1 MTATLADLKTNPE
14 AAIKPPNVLVDMI
27 MLYVKASVFAVVAF
41 MILMVSDSHFTVEQ
55 VLAFM
60 VAIGVLAPLYV
71 LADILVIRR
80 QVATLS
86 QFFQNEA
93 KGDID
98 RREAIEALICLLNL
112 PWKTVVRILTVHGPG
127 AGIVAVSTILLCE
140 LFFDIAF
147 SPTQSAFL
155 LGFVLVFATPAHALF
170 EYFAVSRY
178 CERLLGRVWP
188 HCGGYP
194 PELADQVVQLGLRPK
209 LIVLIVFVSTLP
221 ILFLAAS
228 IITKLGESA
237 GGFGNVDIDIYFSVG
252 SITFVCLVG
261 GMSAALIMAR
271 EVGSHVNKMLGVM
284 NLVEGGDLSQELTI
298 VSADEYM
305 DLYRGFNKMIEGLRS
320 ELEMLEVTKELSGEI
335 HLDALLGRLMQSAAN
350 LLGAERASVFLY
362 DAKTEELWSR
372 YAMGL
377 EQNEIRFPANAGIA
391 GHVFKSGQPLQVDDA
406 YADPRFNRDVDVATN
421 FKTGNILCI
430 PVLTKSGARVGVTQ
444 VVNKREGAFN
454 SRDLQRLTAFTAQV
468 SVSLENAQ
476 LFDEVLQIK
485 NYNENIL
492 ASASDAII
500 TIENDGTI
508 IKINQSGMRLLS
520 GGDDPVGRN
529 ILELFIDGETQIVST
544 INRVI
549 ETGRSDIALDIE
561 LVIRS
566 GGTISA
572 HVTTDALSDGEGK
585 TIGALL
591 SFEDLSD
598 EKRLKSSMSRYLS
611 KDIVDQVMDGGLD
624 ALGGTDQEISVLFSD
639 IRGFS
644 TISEAL
650 SAADI
655 VEMLNDYF
663 TRMVDEIFANSG
675 VLDKFIGD
683 AIMAIF
689 GTPFPAPGDADDSVR
704 TAIGMF
710 QALDQMNADR
720 AERGLPAIRMGVGV
734 NSGRAV
740 VGNIG
745 SPKRMEYTVIGDA
758 VNLAARVEGL
768 TKHYAAEILITEGTR
783 RLLSLDV
790 PIRELDL
797 IAVKGKDQPD
807 VIYEVIRPDGPSTM
821 LKDPNALA
829 KFDQGVALYR
839 SRNWSGAISHFQALC
854 ELAPGDRPSEIY
866 LERSQTFFDA
876 PPPEDWDGVWR
887 FDTK

>member
-1 MTATLADLKTNPE
+1 MSATQTVPE
-14 AAIKPPNVLVDMI
+14 ADPTVELKSPNVLSDMI
-27 MLYVKASVFAVVAF
+27 MLYVKASVFAVAAF
-41 MILMVSDSHFTVEQ
+41 MVLMASDSHFTFVQ
-55 VLAFM
+55 VMAFM
-60 VAIGVLAPLYV
+60 VAIALLVPLYV
-71 LADILVIRR
+71 VADILVIRK
-80 QVATLS
+80 QVAPLS
-86 QFFQNEA
+86 RFFKLEG
-93 KGDID
+93 KEEID
-98 RREAIEALICLLNL
+98 RDEAVQALICLLNL
-112 PWKTVVRILTVHGPG
+112 PRMTVVRILTVHGPG
-127 AGIVAVSTILLCE
+127 AGLVAGTTIILCE
-140 LFFDIAF
+140 ILFDIEF
-147 SPTQSAFL
+147 SPTQNAFL

-194 PELADQVVQLGLRPK
+194 PELSDKVVQLGLRPK

-228 IITKLGESA
+228 IIAKLGESA
-237 GGFGNVDIDIYFSVG
+237 GGLGNIDNDIYISVG

-261 GMSAALIMAR
+261 GLSAALIMAR
-271 EVGSHVNKMLGVM
+271 EVGSHVTKMLGVM
-284 NLVEGGDLSQELTI
+284 NEVEGGDFSQELTI

-305 DLYRGFNKMIEGLRS
+305 DLYRGFNRMIEGLRS

-335 HLDALLGRLMQSAAN
+335 HLDALLGRLMQSTAN
-350 LLGAERASVFLY
+350 LLGAERASVFLF
-362 DAKTEELWSR
+362 DAKTDELWSR

-377 EQNEIRFPANAGIA
+377 EHNEIRFPADSGIA
-391 GHVFKSGQPLQVDDA
+391 GAVFKSGQPLQVDDA
-406 YADPRFNRDVDVATN
+406 YADPRFNQDVDKATN
-421 FKTGNILCI
+421 FKTRNILCI
-430 PVLTKSGARVGVTQ
+430 PILTKTGARVGVTQ
-444 VVNKREGAFN
+444 VVNKGEGAFN
-454 SRDLQRLTAFTAQV
+454 HRDLQRLTAFTAQV

-492 ASASDAII
+492 ASASDAIV
-500 TIENDGTI
+500 TIETDGAI
-508 IKINQSGMRLLS
+508 LKINQAGMRLLS
-520 GGDDPVGRN
+520 GGEDPVGRD
-529 ILELFIDGETQIVST
+529 IGELFVEGETQIVST
-544 INRVI
+544 VRRVI
-549 ETGRSDIALDIE
+549 ATGRPDIALDIE
-561 LVIRS
+561 FVTH
-566 GGTISA
+566 GGETVSA
-572 HVTTDALSDGEGK
+572 HVKTDALLDGEGK
-585 TIGALL
+585 IIGALL

-650 SAADI
+650 SATDI

-689 GTPFPAPGDADDSVR
+689 GTPFPAPGDVDDAVR
-704 TAIGMF
+704 TAIGMY
-710 QALDQMNADR
+710 QSLDQMNTDR
-720 AERGLPAIRMGVGV
+720 AARGQPAIRMGVGV

-768 TKHYAAEILITEGTR
+768 TKHYGVEILVTEGTHQK
-783 RLLSLDV
+783 LSLDV
-790 PIRELDL
+790 PTRELDL

-807 VIYEVIRPDGPSTM
+807 VIYEIIRPDGPSAM
-821 LKDPNALA
+821 LKHPDALSCFNEA
-829 KFDQGVALYR
+829 VALYR
-839 SRNWSGAISHFQALC
+839 SMDWSNAVERFQALSDM
-854 ELAPGDRPSEIY
+854 APGDRPTEIY
-866 LERSQTFFDA
+866 LERSRTFIAA
-876 PPPEDWDGVWR
+876 PPPDDWDGVWR